1 VSRPNEHSTLQDF
14 FLFVQCHKV
23 DPPLALVHHNKQM
36 IHGVVIVDKPGG
48 ITSHDVV
55 ARVRRVFAEKTVG
68 HLGTL
73 DPMATG
79 VLPVVLGRY
88 TRLAQFYGDSVKG
101 YEGEIRFGFATDT
114 YDADGEG
121 TTEEQPTDHLTL
133 QAILEVSRSFLGRQL
148 QAPPAYSAKKING
161 VPAYKHARKNQA
173 VELEPV
179 PVEVF
184 EFSIEGYAEGR
195 ARFRALVSS
204 GTYIRSLAHELGRK
218 LGTGAHLS
226 ALRRTRAGEFS
237 IEDAHTF
244 EDLEMLGDARLE
256 TFIHP
261 RRLLPDIPAVTV
273 TDETAGYIRNGRAV
287 NLPDMSNSKLVKV
300 FQGQRDLI
308 AVASRVAGTLFH
320 AKVVLFGSNEP
331 APTLAASR

>member
-1 VSRPNEHSTLQDF
+1 
-14 FLFVQCHKV
+14 
-23 DPPLALVHHNKQM
+23 M
-36 IHGVVIVDKPGG
+36 IHGVVVVDKPGG
-48 ITSHDVV
+48 MTSHDVV
-55 ARVRRVFAEKTVG
+55 ARIRRIFSEKTVG

-88 TRLAQFYGDSVKG
+88 TRLSQFYGDSVKG

-114 YDADGEG
+114 YDADGEA
-121 TTEEQPTDHLTL
+121 TTEAKSTDHLAL
-133 QAILEVSRSFLGRQL
+133 QAILEVSKSFLGLQL
-148 QAPPAYSAKKING
+148 QTPPAYSAKKVNG
-161 VPAYKHARKNQA
+161 VPSYKHARKNQA

-184 EFSIEGYAEGR
+184 EFDIQDYANGR
-195 ARFRALVSS
+195 ARFKALVSS
-204 GTYIRSLAHELGRK
+204 GTYIRSLAHDLGRQ

-226 ALRRTRAGEFS
+226 ALRRSCAGEFS
-237 IEDAHTF
+237 IEDAHSF
-244 EDLEMLGDARLE
+244 DELEILGEGRLE
-256 TFIHP
+256 TFVHP
-261 RRLLPDIPAVTV
+261 RRLLPDIPSVTV
-273 TDETAGYIRNGRAV
+273 TDEIAGYIRNGRAV
-287 NLPDMSNSKLVKV
+287 NLPDMSTSKLVKV

-331 APTLAASR
+331 APTLAASK